1 MTRQI
6 MRSLVPILASAR
18 RTEEIARD
26 VAAEQASRAPA
37 PALQRSFREQSKH
50 EAMHARAF
58 DAALDL
64 LGSGNPP
71 ERMLKA
77 LNEFSARLLSDVSAG
92 RLAASMFGLQYVL
105 EGLGAVAL
113 SPPESNFAR
122 IGDRFVPL
130 RELIL
135 HQEVAH
141 RRLGEVWVP
150 RLAAL
155 LGEEERAEFA
165 VASRVYVDLAA
176 AVVEAGLPMLEEL
189 ETDRNHYLRA
199 AGNFLE
205 SLDLGRLL
213 ARAREPEEKSA

>member
-1 MTRQI
+1 MTCQI
-6 MRSLVPILASAR
+6 MRALVPLLASAR

-26 VAAEQASRAPA
+26 VAVEQASRAPT
-37 PALQRSFREQSKH
+37 PALQRSLRRQSKQ
-50 EAMHARAF
+50 EAMHARTF

-105 EGLGAVAL
+105 EGLGGVAL
-113 SPPESNFAR
+113 SPPAGNLAQ
-122 IGDRFVPL
+122 IGDKFVPL
-130 RELIL
+130 RELVL
-135 HQEVAH
+135 HQEIAH
-141 RRLGEVWVP
+141 RRLGEFWVP

-155 LGEEERAEFA
+155 LGEDERAELA
-165 VASRVYVDLAA
+165 AASRAYVDLAA

-189 ETDRNHYLRA
+189 ETDRNHYGRA

-213 ARAREPEEKSA
+213 TCAH